1 MSGDS
6 SEIEEV
12 SYDELYASV
21 LDLYRPIALN
31 GDTSAVPSNL
41 STEEAYSTNTIF
53 EANRVGEKVQYSY
66 VDINDDGSAEVL
78 IDTMTVFMHYIIL
91 IMMMSLY
98 LPKVLEPL
106 LSLSTMKYY
115 KDGTFN
121 QLQSVDFSISET
133 TDGASKVSLGD
144 VQTLDLFSEDWYDFD
159 DSSSDNIE
167 ESSSNSKSSKE
178 TGIDIDAI

>member
-1 MSGDS
+1 M
-6 SEIEEV
+6 

-78 IDTMTVFMHYIIL
+78 IDTHDSVHALYYLNNDDELVFAK
-91 IMMMSLY
+91 SA
-98 LPKVLEPL
+98 
-106 LSLSTMKYY
+106 
-115 KDGTFN
+115 GTFAK
-121 QLQSVDFSISET
+121 LEHYEILVPLISFNRLISAYLRRQMVQVRLAWET
-133 TDGASKVSLGD
+133 FRPWTCFPKTGT
-144 VQTLDLFSEDWYDFD
+144 TLMTQVAT
-159 DSSSDNIE
+159 I
-167 ESSSNSKSSKE
+167 
-178 TGIDIDAI
+178 

>member
-78 IDTMTVFMHYIIL
+78 IDTHDSVHALYYLNNDDELVFAK
-91 IMMMSLY
+91 SA
-98 LPKVLEPL
+98 
-106 LSLSTMKYY
+106 
-115 KDGTFN
+115 GTFAK
-121 QLQSVDFSISET
+121 LEHYER
-133 TDGASKVSLGD
+133 L
-144 VQTLDLFSEDWYDFD
+144 
-159 DSSSDNIE
+159 
-167 ESSSNSKSSKE
+167 
-178 TGIDIDAI
+178 